1 MHKFTDKNINL
12 IILGISQANWAGRN
26 SHGFLIHCQQIFFV
40 GAGIF
45 VLTNFSLFIFFDPAA
60 APVTSGLEITKE
72 LEALVAS
79 YAIRNS
85 ITALVLLL
93 AVWIRT
99 PGALFAAVSGRL
111 ITELLDAARVVSAGA
126 GPELI
131 LLLALIVPAVLVLWK
146 LWPSLQ
152 IEMTTAR

>member
-1 MHKFTDKNINL
+1 MFLTFRRSYIRQGYGTKSRMGGASLPRAIFGV
-12 IILGISQANWAGRN
+12 LGVAVS
-26 SHGFLIHCQQIFFV
+26 LLMFF
-40 GAGIF
+40 
-45 VLTNFSLFIFFDPAA
+45 NPAA
-60 APVTSGLEITKE
+60 APVTSEVEITEE
-72 LEALVAS
+72 LEVLVAS

>member
-1 MHKFTDKNINL
+1 MTKVPAWTVAIAAIFGV
-12 IILGISQANWAGRN
+12 LG
-26 SHGFLIHCQQIFFV
+26 V
-40 GAGIF
+40 G
-45 VLTNFSLFIFFDPAA
+45 VSLFIFFDPAA

-152 IEMTTAR
+152 IEMTTARSQSNEQNIA